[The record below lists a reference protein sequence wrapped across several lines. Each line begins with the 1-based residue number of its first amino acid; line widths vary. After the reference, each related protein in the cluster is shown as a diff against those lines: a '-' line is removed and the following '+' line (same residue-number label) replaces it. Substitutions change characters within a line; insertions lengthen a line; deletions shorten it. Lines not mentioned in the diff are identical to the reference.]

1 MSVTVDSWTGVE
13 VAAGDEGAE
22 VTLPVAAGL
31 VGAGPVT
38 VIVETELQVVVTVLV
53 PEVIVSVT
61 GQMVVVS

>member
-1 MSVTVDSWTGVE
+1 VSVTFDSWGTE
-13 VAAGDEGAE
+13 VAAGEGAE
-22 VTLPVAAGL
+22 VTPVAAGP

-38 VIVETELQVVVTVLV
+38 VIVETELQVVVMMLV